1 MDYIVEVFRAYADGV
16 LDEIGS
22 NKKILYSNQ
31 FKKFFDICGNIKKDD
46 ENLEAFVAYTR
57 KVGNSGVKG
66 AKFRAEEII
75 GLVTSTIPRMLSAT
89 QKFGIPMEIA
99 CEYENILASAERQRV
114 AENMTKSLFQNRDY
128 KTSVKYSAKAENYK
142 HNAQKA
148 FYYMDAIDRAKFEEY
163 LDLGVELSANQNIA
177 DFDQNVKPTAINIFA
192 GNNRATFELMKDNI
206 SDMQGDFM
214 FG

>member
-31 FKKFFDICGNIKKDD
+31 FKKFFDICGSIKKDD

-89 QKFGIPMEIA
+89 QKLGIPMEIA

-163 LDLGVELSANQNIA
+163 LDLGVELSDNPNIA
-177 DFDQNVKPTAINIFA
+177 DFDQNVKPTAIKIFA

-206 SDMQGDFM
+206 SDMQGDFI